1 MSEFHRITAGFLPL
15 LDSALLVVAR
25 EKGFAE
31 HEGVDLVL
39 VRENS
44 WASIRDRLAVGHFNV
59 AHMLA
64 PMPIACNLGL
74 TSTRRPNH
82 RADGARARRQRRDRV
97 ARYLAIDA

>member
-39 VRENS
+39 VR
-44 WASIRDRLAVGHFNV
+44 
-59 AHMLA
+59 
-64 PMPIACNLGL
+64 
-74 TSTRRPNH
+74 
-82 RADGARARRQRRDRV
+82 
-97 ARYLAIDA
+97 